1 MFTRLARW
9 ISSPRLTIF
18 AKMGDRRNRSLKS
31 IGPVLEYLESRELF
45 SLSPVAPNAGA
56 PYGAIAEIL
65 ATFPDGRSYVGTGTM
80 VDSFHTLTAGHLV
93 YSYADGGYATYIRVT
108 PELSGISKPF
118 GVAYATAERTFP
130 TFITYN
136 QTHPGFTAPGDMDI
150 GLITLDRNIGNLSG
164 WVAYSYDNND
174 ADFAAGTVY
183 DTAGYPATNGYN
195 GHYMESSEGP
205 VTGLSSDGSAIW
217 FTQNITTP
225 GLCIFGG
232 DSGSA
237 LWRSDTTSTGT
248 TTPVTYGVVVGGG
261 GPQGNLDLAMRIT
274 QPIYTTL
281 KSWQA
286 SDAVPALSQS
296 VSGSRPTG
304 TSPVTMIMGPDSII
318 EPVNPWSRH
327 HGRRVMPQLQ
337 HKRPG

>member
-1 MFTRLARW
+1 
-9 ISSPRLTIF
+9 
-18 AKMGDRRNRSLKS
+18 
-31 IGPVLEYLESRELF
+31 
-45 SLSPVAPNAGA
+45 
-56 PYGAIAEIL
+56 
-65 ATFPDGRSYVGTGTM
+65 
-80 VDSFHTLTAGHLV
+80 
-93 YSYADGGYATYIRVT
+93 
-108 PELSGISKPF
+108 
-118 GVAYATAERTFP
+118 
-130 TFITYN
+130 
-136 QTHPGFTAPGDMDI
+136 
-150 GLITLDRNIGNLSG
+150 
-164 WVAYSYDNND
+164 
-174 ADFAAGTVY
+174 
-183 DTAGYPATNGYN
+183 
-195 GHYMESSEGP
+195 MESSEGP

-248 TTPVTYGVVVGGG
+248 TTPVTYRVVVGGG

-286 SDAVPALSQS
+286 SDAVPALSQA

-304 TSPVTMIMGPDSII
+304 TSPVTMIMAPDSII

-327 HGRRVMPQLQ
+327 HGRRV
-337 HKRPG
+337 